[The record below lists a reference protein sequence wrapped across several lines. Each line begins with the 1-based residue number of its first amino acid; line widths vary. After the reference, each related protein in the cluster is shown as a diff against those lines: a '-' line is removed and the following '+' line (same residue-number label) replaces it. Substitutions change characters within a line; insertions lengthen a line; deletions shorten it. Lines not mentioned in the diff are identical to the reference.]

1 MPEFGPDNDL
11 IRRLAAL
18 LEETGLSE
26 IEYEAG
32 GRRIRVGRASG
43 GGQGSAVATPSAVPP
58 SAPAPSGPEQHGV
71 EPVPSGA
78 LTAPMVGTVY
88 FAPEPGAPPFVQV
101 GDSVREGQTLLII
114 EAMKVMNPLT
124 APRAGKVSLILV
136 SDGQPV
142 EFGEPL
148 LVIE

>member
-1 MPEFGPDNDL
+1 MPEFGPDDDL

-32 GRRIRVGRASG
+32 GRRIRVGRHGSG
-43 GGQGSAVATPSAVPP
+43 AGSVAATPSAVAPP
-58 SAPAPSGPEQHGV
+58 SPVPSASEQQGV
-71 EPVPSGA
+71 EPIPLGA

-101 GDSVREGQTLLII
+101 GDSVQEGQTLLII